1 MLKIIYMLKTLSR
14 AHLPTAFSLTLPNQ
28 LKAISQITK
37 LKVLLHNSVV
47 CSDTTIRLSVR
58 HIISFLGICLHSALF
73 SVFHLIFNVLH
84 SADNYQ
90 NHVHYHLHFCQ

>member
-14 AHLPTAFSLTLPNQ
+14 AHLPAAFSVILPDL

-37 LKVLLHNSVV
+37 LKVVV
-47 CSDTTIRLSVR
+47 AEQCSSFWH

-73 SVFHLIFNVLH
+73 DVFQLIFNVLR
-84 SADNYQ
+84 SAYNYH
-90 NHVHYHLHFCQ
+90 NHVHYHLHAYL